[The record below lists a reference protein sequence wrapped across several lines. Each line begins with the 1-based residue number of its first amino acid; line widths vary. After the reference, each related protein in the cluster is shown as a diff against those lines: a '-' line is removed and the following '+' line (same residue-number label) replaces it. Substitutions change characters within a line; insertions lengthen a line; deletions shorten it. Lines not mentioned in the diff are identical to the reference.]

1 MNLDFKNTNIS
12 YSSHGFHTYPAKMI
26 PQVAKALIREFGKK
40 DDVLFDPYCG
50 SGTSLVEANLNN
62 IHAIGTDL
70 NPLARLI
77 TEVKTRPIEIQ
88 SLDLH
93 LKDFYNY
100 LFQYRFGID
109 TQSRNIIK
117 PKFKNI
123 DFWFSRLVTKDLA
136 ILKAYIEEI
145 ENISIKKFFQVAF
158 SQTIRECSWTRKN
171 EFKLY
176 KMSPERIK
184 TFKPDT
190 FATFEKILGKNRNG
204 LEDFMNNSSKT
215 YGSTVLDFNT
225 IHKIPKRIIK
235 EQSIDLV
242 VTSPPYGDSAT
253 TVAYG
258 QFSTLANQWLGFLE
272 NGRLLDK
279 HLMGGIPSAKLLKLK
294 SNILNDQLQV
304 INNVDRKRAL
314 EVASFYS
321 DYYKSI
327 RNISTCIKPKG
338 FACYVVS
345 NRNVRGT
352 RLQTDLITS
361 DFFKAN
367 GFTHIET
374 FERNI
379 SSKRL
384 PKKNSSIGKEG
395 HKTTLMNKEYIVIM
409 QKN

>member
-1 MNLDFKNTNIS
+1 
-12 YSSHGFHTYPAKMI
+12 
-26 PQVAKALIREFGKK
+26 
-40 DDVLFDPYCG
+40 
-50 SGTSLVEANLNN
+50 
-62 IHAIGTDL
+62 
-70 NPLARLI
+70 LARLI
-77 TEVKTRPIEIQ
+77 ADVKTNPIEIQ

-100 LFQYRFGID
+100 LFQYRFGIN
-109 TQSRNIIK
+109 TKNHTIIK
-117 PKFKNI
+117 PKFKNL
-123 DFWFSRLVTKDLA
+123 DFWFSRLVSKDLA

-145 ENISIKKFFQVAF
+145 ENIKIKKFFQVAF

-184 TFKPDT
+184 IFKPDT
-190 FATFEKILGKNRNG
+190 FSTFEKVLGKNRNG
-204 LEDFMNNSSKT
+204 LDDFMSNSSNNHN
-215 YGSTVLDFNT
+215 SRIFDFNT
-225 IHKIPKRIIK
+225 IQRIPKRIIK
-235 EQSIDLV
+235 EESIDLV

-272 NGRLLDK
+272 NGRALDK
-279 HLMGGIPSAKLLKLK
+279 HLMGGTPLAKLTKLK
-294 SNILNDQLQV
+294 SDVLNDQIHV
-304 INNVDRKRAL
+304 IKETDRKRAL
-314 EVASFYS
+314 EVASFYN

-327 RNISTCIKPKG
+327 RNISASIKPKG

-352 RLQTDLITS
+352 RLKTDIITS
-361 DFFKAN
+361 DFFIAN
-367 GFTHIET
+367 GFSHIET

-379 SSKRL
+379 TSKRL
-384 PKKNSSIGKEG
+384 PKQNSSTGKEG
-395 HKTTLMNKEYIVIM
+395 QKTTLMNKEYIVIM